1 VDQWLKGSWVE
12 IGTVPCESPKEAW
25 NVLAETYD
33 CAVRQARWVG
43 LPASLP
49 LSFVSET
56 SVRDLIWSEL
66 ATSRLLPLQGFPVL
80 VCCEL
85 TVSKKL
91 AHLMLIPSWLSSPV
105 S

>member
-1 VDQWLKGSWVE
+1 
-12 IGTVPCESPKEAW
+12 
-25 NVLAETYD
+25 
-33 CAVRQARWVG
+33 
-43 LPASLP
+43 
-49 LSFVSET
+49 
-56 SVRDLIWSEL
+56 
-66 ATSRLLPLQGFPVL
+66 LQGFPVL